1 MPEIS
6 QSKGHEE
13 RYNLD
18 NDLVQKFIFVDDI
31 HEVKGLTK
39 DIELCI
45 INSEFKKME
54 LRAINKLKAEYS
66 ETEFWICSNKF
77 SREHILMAN
86 EIGIKTVISSPIDK
100 KMVEEFFNKK
110 NKLYSKE
117 LTKDYDYSSVSNAK
131 IMIVDDN
138 LMNVEL
144 LEEILSAFHVNVSSF
159 LKPKEAVQKILH
171 EKFDLFLLDVMM
183 PEMSGFELA
192 TKIKECP
199 HNQNSPIIFI
209 SALSDSNNKMKGY
222 NLGSFAYIEKPF
234 DIDMIKSQIYNI
246 LKTQR
251 AQEILSSDKEQFL
264 ANVAH
269 DLKTPIRAGISAL
282 NLLLNENLGQLEDD
296 QQEIIEDILYSTN
309 FMKDMVENIL
319 CKNKIENNQI
329 NLSKQVYSVREL
341 VENCIELTKYLLHAK
356 KQKIKV
362 ECKIEN
368 PLVPFDFLEMKRAL
382 HNIIS
387 NASQYSPEGSEIIV
401 NIFQKEN
408 TIGLSFQDFGAG
420 IELKNQD
427 DIFMQHISF
436 AKKYKTVGS
445 GLGLYITKRIIEAH
459 GGQIVVESKIG
470 FGTKITVFLP
480 LYDKE

>member
-6 QSKGHEE
+6 QSKDEE
-13 RYNLD
+13 RFKLNAD
-18 NDLVQKFIFVDDI
+18 IMQKFLFVEDI
-31 HEVKGLTK
+31 STVKGLASN
-39 DIELCI
+39 IELCI
-45 INSEFKKME
+45 INSEFKKTE
-54 LRAINKLKAEYS
+54 LKAIS
-66 ETEFWICSNKF
+66 KIKTASPDVDFWICSNKF

-86 EIGIKTVISSPIDK
+86 EIGIKTVVSAPVDK
-100 KMVEEFFNKK
+100 KMIEDFFKKK
-110 NKLYSKE
+110 NAYCEKE
-117 LTKDYDYSSVSNAK
+117 LTNNYDYSSISNAK

-144 LEEILSAFHVNVSSF
+144 LEEILSSFNVNISSY
-159 LKPKEAVQKILH
+159 LKPKEAAQIILH

-234 DIDMIKSQIYNI
+234 DVDMIKKQIYNI
-246 LKTQR
+246 LKTQK
-251 AQEILSSDKEQFL
+251 AQEIISADKEQFL
-264 ANVAH
+264 ATVAH
-269 DLKTPIRAGISAL
+269 DLKTPIKAGITAL
-282 NLLLNENLGQLEDD
+282 NMLLNEKLGQLEDD
-296 QQEIIEDILYSTN
+296 QHEIIEDILYSTN

-362 ECKIEN
+362 ECKVEN
-368 PLVPFDFLEMKRAL
+368 SLIPFDYLEMKRAL

-387 NASQYSPEGSEIIV
+387 NASQYSPEGGEIII
-401 NIFQKEN
+401 NIYQKEN
-408 TIGLSFQDFGAG
+408 SIAISIQDFGVG
-420 IELKNQD
+420 IDLANKE
-427 DIFMQHISF
+427 DIFQQHISF

-445 GLGLYITKRIIEAH
+445 GLGLYITKKIIEAH
-459 GGQIVVESKIG
+459 GGNVVVESKIG

-480 LYDKE
+480 IYDKE